1 MNIDIKKLAPKISA
15 VLKKLRPYSL
25 FICIILVLCIYL
37 FIVVKIRQLANQ
49 QPSTTDVTNKLVE
62 LQTPKLDQDA
72 VDTILQLEEE
82 SIEIRTLFNEAR
94 QNPFQ
99 E

>member
-1 MNIDIKKLAPKISA
+1 MNIDLKKLAPKISG

-25 FICIILVLCIYL
+25 FICIILVLGIYL
-37 FIVVKIRQLANQ
+37 FIVIKIRQLANQ

-72 VDTILQLEEE
+72 VDSILQLEEE